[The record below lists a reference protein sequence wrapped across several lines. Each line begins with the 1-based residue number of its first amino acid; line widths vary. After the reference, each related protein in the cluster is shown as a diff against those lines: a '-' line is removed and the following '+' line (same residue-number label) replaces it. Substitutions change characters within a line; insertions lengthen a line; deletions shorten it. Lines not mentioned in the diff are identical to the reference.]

1 MYRIDY
7 EMNESRLFIDARDFI
22 TLLVALPSF
31 DGVDKKSVNLV
42 EKIVS
47 SLIAT
52 SEEIDSAYL
61 SVTEDD
67 IKKMKDELIK
77 KDLEVVKSQEK
88 EMKKN
93 KAVNNNTKE

>member
-77 KDLEVVKSQEK
+77 KGLEVVKSQEK

-93 KAVNNNTKE
+93 KTVNNNTKE